1 MLRPAAPA
9 CAAMYAL
16 LPAFVS
22 SLFLFFSAYVLLTRD
37 RTRTSLTFFGLTILT
52 CLWQGIWAFLFLSS
66 TVSTAE
72 VLAKLG
78 WLAILPLPT
87 VLYHFAT
94 EVAERPDERRWL
106 VASYTLSAVLMVLLI
121 ATDWVIAGVRHFDF
135 GFYPKAGPLEA
146 IHITQTTLLV
156 LRAIWLLYVGQRH
169 ATVEKRRRLQLCLL
183 GIAVYSLAAADYAVN
198 YGVALY
204 PPGVVFIAVSPILI
218 TWALVKLDWMR
229 PYMLA
234 AGMAHELRTPLA
246 TIRLQAAEMA
256 RAWPEL
262 FKGYQLAVSNGLC
275 PDTLSPDTLKRV
287 SRLANTIGAEA
298 TTAHAV
304 IDMALASITLDR
316 LDTRQ
321 FAAHSLYECVADAIE
336 RYPFQ
341 IGERGR
347 VTLAGFDP
355 AWRFH
360 GSDTLLVYVIFNL
373 TKNALYAIHSA
384 RKGIIQITTT
394 WSGEHYIVEFRDS
407 ADGIPA
413 QHLGRIFDPFF
424 STKTTAAAAAWG

>member
-1 MLRPAAPA
+1 M
-9 CAAMYAL
+9 
-16 LPAFVS
+16 
-22 SLFLFFSAYVLLTRD
+22 
-37 RTRTSLTFFGLTILT
+37 
-52 CLWQGIWAFLFLSS
+52 
-66 TVSTAE
+66 
-72 VLAKLG
+72 
-78 WLAILPLPT
+78 
-87 VLYHFAT
+87 
-94 EVAERPDERRWL
+94 
-106 VASYTLSAVLMVLLI
+106 
-121 ATDWVIAGVRHFDF
+121 
-135 GFYPKAGPLEA
+135 
-146 IHITQTTLLV
+146 
-156 LRAIWLLYVGQRH
+156 
-169 ATVEKRRRLQLCLL
+169 
-183 GIAVYSLAAADYAVN
+183 
-198 YGVALY
+198 
-204 PPGVVFIAVSPILI
+204 PG
-218 TWALVKLDWMR
+218 
-229 PYMLA
+229 
-234 AGMAHELRTPLA
+234 H
-246 TIRLQAAEMA
+246 
-256 RAWPEL
+256 
-262 FKGYQLAVSNGLC
+262 
-275 PDTLSPDTLKRV
+275 LSPDTLKRV
-287 SRLANTIGAEA
+287 SRLATTIGAEA

-373 TKNALYAIHSA
+373 TKNALYAISA

-424 STKTTAAAAAWG
+424 STKNHGSGSGMGLTFCRRVMSRSAARSIASRPRAKAPAFRCTSRACPRAGSLAGGRAAQPRRRLLGLGRLVEAERIATVALGLVERGVSAFEQHVQALFVGGDGDGAG